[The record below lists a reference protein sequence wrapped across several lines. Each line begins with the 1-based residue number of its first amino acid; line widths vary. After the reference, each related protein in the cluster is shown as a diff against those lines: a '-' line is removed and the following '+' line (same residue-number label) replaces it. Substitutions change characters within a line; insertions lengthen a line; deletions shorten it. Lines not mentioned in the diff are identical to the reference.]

1 MQCPTFFFFFFIYIY
16 CDGEAVRWFL
26 IFCLASFP
34 EENLCFKKCSYF
46 MLMFHSCHKD
56 CSNPTETTWVHHTHA
71 VKKAHNIPSLLS
83 PICQWPHSSS
93 LTYMYVYTLLVP
105 MNQRLFNKSIN
116 DDNKTESLPQF
127 SDFPKVYSGLYLFK
141 ICHMF
146 YVKDLVH
153 SLFNGYAITS
163 IQS

>member
-1 MQCPTFFFFFFIYIY
+1 MPHSFFFNFFIYIY

-26 IFCLASFP
+26 IFGLASFP

-105 MNQRLFNKSIN
+105 MNQRVFNKSIN
-116 DDNKTESLPQF
+116 DDNKTESYLNF
-127 SDFPKVYSGLYLFK
+127 RIFPKYIQACIYLKFFT
-141 ICHMF
+141 F
-146 YVKDLVH
+146 YVRDLVR
-153 SLFNGYAITS
+153 SLFNEYAITS